1 MRRITIPVLLIVA
14 GTVLAACGG
23 SDHGSSMGSMT
34 DSGGAEKNAPVVSS
48 AREITVGGD
57 AYTFT
62 PKRIQIGAVEDVT
75 IAITATDLPHD
86 FTVEGVGHVAHAE
99 RGKTARGGLKIAKPG
114 TYTFYC
120 SVRGHRAEGMT
131 GTLIVS

>member
-1 MRRITIPVLLIVA
+1 MLISA

-23 SDHGSSMGSMT
+23 STHGPSMGSMT
-34 DSGGAEKNAPVVSS
+34 NSRGAEKNAPVVPG
-48 AREITVGGD
+48 AREVTVAGD

-62 PKRIQIGAVEDVT
+62 PKRIQIGSGEDVT
-75 IAITATDLPHD
+75 IALTATDIPHD

-114 TYTFYC
+114 TYAIYC

-131 GTLIVS
+131 GKLIVS